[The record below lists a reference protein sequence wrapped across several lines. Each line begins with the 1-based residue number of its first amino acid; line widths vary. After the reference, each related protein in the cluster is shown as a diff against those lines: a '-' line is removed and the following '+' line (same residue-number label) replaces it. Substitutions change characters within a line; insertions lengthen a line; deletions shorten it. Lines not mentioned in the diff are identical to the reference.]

1 MSDTI
6 FTMPGSISNEKYN
19 DEKERSLMWK
29 IANIVAFS
37 STKPCAANLSP
48 LKTCI
53 LYRNVQVFV

>member
-29 IANIVAFS
+29 IANIVVFL
-37 STKPCAANLSP
+37 PQNLAQQ
-48 LKTCI
+48 T
-53 LYRNVQVFV
+53 

>member
-29 IANIVAFS
+29 IANIVSFS
-37 STKPCAANLSP
+37 STNSYAAKTIH
-48 LKTCI
+48 LKTGI